1 EGVNEKGEKNTVVAP
16 VQGYWEVVRSLAL
29 VEPIVYNAGFW
40 KLRQIT
46 AGYDFSRFL
55 PATFPVKGVRLSFVA
70 NNVLMLKK
78 WVPNIDP
85 ESFGFGSDNIVG
97 LESTGL
103 PTTRSMGFNL
113 NVKF

>member
-1 EGVNEKGEKNTVVAP
+1 MS
-16 VQGYWEVVRSLAL
+16 VRYLTEAEIADLVPLEAL
-29 VEPIVYNAGFW
+29 IEPIVYNSGYW

-46 AGYDFSRFL
+46 LGYDVTRWLPENFFL
-55 PATFPVKGVRLSFVA
+55 KAVRLSFVA

-85 ESFGFGSDNIVG
+85 ETFGYSSDNLVG
-97 LESTGL
+97 LESTGI
-103 PTTRSMGFNL
+103 PSTRSMGFNL

>member
-1 EGVNEKGEKNTVVAP
+1 
-16 VQGYWEVVRSLAL
+16 VRSQAL
-29 VEPIVYNAGFW
+29 IEPIVYNSGYW

-46 AGYDFSRFL
+46 LGYDFSKFL
-55 PATFPVKGVRLSFVA
+55 PEGFIIKGAKLSFVA

-85 ESFGFGSDNIVG
+85 ESFGYSSDNLVG

-103 PTTRSMGFNL
+103 PSTRSMGFNL